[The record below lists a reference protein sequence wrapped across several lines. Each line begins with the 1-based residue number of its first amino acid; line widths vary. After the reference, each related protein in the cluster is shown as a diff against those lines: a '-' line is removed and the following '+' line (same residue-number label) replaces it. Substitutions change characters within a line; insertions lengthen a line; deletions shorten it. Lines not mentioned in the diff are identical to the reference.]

1 MKKIPILLRSL
12 LIIFLILSIHQVKA
26 DEDEDEEDDAEDIGK
41 NLGTAAIGLLSIGFS
56 YIFLRRSYVYS
67 RKYLSDEDHGELKQ
81 IIKTIHKKLRSP
93 LLILHNATMIIA
105 TVLGV
110 IHGIIVGLGE
120 IGIGV
125 SGWIAAGSMIILS
138 ISGLIIWVRFR
149 PIWNYRKQRTTIR
162 FLHQQWLFTG
172 IMLIALLLHVSIFE
186 D

>member
-1 MKKIPILLRSL
+1 
-12 LIIFLILSIHQVKA
+12 
-26 DEDEDEEDDAEDIGK
+26 
-41 NLGTAAIGLLSIGFS
+41 
-56 YIFLRRSYVYS
+56 
-67 RKYLSDEDHGELKQ
+67 
-81 IIKTIHKKLRSP
+81 
-93 LLILHNATMIIA
+93 MIIA